1 MNFLMK
7 PRLRHLILPVALTL
21 PAGAQVVVQRVFNV
35 GQTINDNGQYV
46 DVRNIPSGGMAAI
59 TDVNV
64 GLVMSGAPGSR
75 MRLGDYFVSL
85 TYGTASEN
93 ERVAVLLNRPRVSDT
108 NSWGS
113 SLSSANL
120 QLDDSGIAPN
130 VFGITGAV
138 DANNAVTTN
147 AAGTYAADG
156 RITVNPY
163 ATATAYNPT
172 TVTHGLAALNGDLL
186 ASNSWSLLVADTG
199 GGSSVGSLQSWSVK
213 ITGSTVAGGTM
224 DPGAG
229 GIISDVAG
237 GGGLGVQSRLVL
249 SGSGAANGVTAEVTT
264 DLKLSGGLS
273 GSGELFKTGAGKLTV
288 SGDSGAFSGKVT
300 VNGGEIEIASNA
312 ALGSGG
318 TLALEGAGVKLRLSG
333 GSSLGNAVSLGSA
346 GTSAVFDGAGI
357 ISGAISGAGQLLK
370 QGDGKIELSGINTYS
385 GQTTIS
391 GGILALNGT
400 LTNSPVVVG
409 AGGTLKGSGSVGGD
423 LGISG
428 VLAPGNSPGIL
439 TVAGTTTFSA
449 GSGFEWELDTASTGS
464 RGVAYDGINTG
475 AVEGSGAT
483 FKIMLTGTQNF
494 SDTYW
499 QTSHVWTDIF
509 KSADGSANLTDWADT
524 FTGFSY
530 SYASG
535 ASTSTAA
542 PSGFGSFSLSGNTLA
557 WSAVPEP
564 GNVLA
569 GLLAVSILL
578 RRSRRSPI
586 A

>member
-21 PAGAQVVVQRVFNV
+21 PAGAQVVVQRVFNT
-35 GQTINDNGQYV
+35 GQTMNDNGQYV
-46 DVRNIPSGGMAAI
+46 DVRNIPSGGMTEI

-64 GLVMSGAPGSR
+64 GLVMSGAPGST

-85 TYGTASEN
+85 TYGTASED
-93 ERVAVLLNRPRVSDT
+93 ERVAVLLNRPRASDT
-108 NSWGS
+108 KPWGS
-113 SLSSANL
+113 SLASANL
-120 QLDDSGIAPN
+120 QLDDSVTVNAPN
-130 VFGITGAV
+130 VFGITGA
-138 DANNAVTTN
+138 NGTTN
-147 AAGTYAADG
+147 AVGTYAADG

-163 ATATAYNPT
+163 ATATAYNPS
-172 TVTHGLAALNGDLL
+172 TVTHGLAALNGGLL

-199 GGSSVGSLQSWSVK
+199 SGGVGALQSWSVK
-213 ITGSTVAGGTM
+213 ITGSTAVGGTL

-229 GIISDVAG
+229 GVISDVAG
-237 GGGLGVQSRLVL
+237 GGGEGVQAGLVL
-249 SGSGAANGVTAEVTT
+249 SGTGAANGVTAEVT
-264 DLKLSGGLS
+264 DNLKLSGGLS

-288 SGDSGAFSGKVT
+288 SGNSGAFSGKVT
-300 VNGGEIEIASNA
+300 VNGGEIEIASSA

-400 LTNSPVVVG
+400 LTNSPVEVG
-409 AGGTLKGSGSVGGD
+409 AGGTLKGSGSVGGN

-449 GSGFEWELDTASTGS
+449 GSGFEWELDTAATGS

-475 AVEGSGAT
+475 AVTGSGAT
-483 FKIMLTGTQNF
+483 FKIMLTGTQDF

-499 QTSHVWTDIF
+499 QVSRVWTDIF
-509 KSADGSANLTDWADT
+509 KNADGTANLTGWADT
-524 FTGFSY
+524 FSGFSY
-530 SYASG
+530 SYASK
-535 ASTSTAA
+535 TAA

-578 RRSRRSPI
+578 RRSRRFP
-586 A
+586 AA